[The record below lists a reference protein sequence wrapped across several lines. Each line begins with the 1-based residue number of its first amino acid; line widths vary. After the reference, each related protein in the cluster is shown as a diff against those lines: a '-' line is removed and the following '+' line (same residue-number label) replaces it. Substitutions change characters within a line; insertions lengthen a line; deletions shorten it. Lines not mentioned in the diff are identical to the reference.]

1 VSESYCRS
9 CYRPIA
15 ADDVVC
21 AACSHAA
28 KPRWALAIGVA
39 AVPFLVMGVLML
51 NARLCLIG
59 AAIAAVATLLHV
71 AMALR

>member
-15 ADDVVC
+15 AEDVVC
-21 AACSHAA
+21 AACAHAA
-28 KPRWALAIGVA
+28 KPRWALALGVA

-59 AAIAAVATLLHV
+59 AAIAAVATLVHV
-71 AMALR
+71 ALALR